1 MLRHLTLILTL
12 CTALCSLASDYEA
25 LAVKARRMFHY
36 REWASAGALYSLM
49 LAERPQ
55 VTDSYG
61 HAIVAAG
68 MIDDPAQQLRLTDMG
83 LRSQVPVDSLF
94 RSVERTSFSVGQ
106 TSLYEK
112 YLLLVKQAEPWLAR
126 SIDSYLLKYYVYR
139 RDAAGM
145 IEYSRIMLGP
155 VPDRKEFLYTLAQG
169 YLLDGQTD
177 NAIGIY
183 TRIVELYP
191 QSLEAL
197 LYLGNYYSSYA
208 SSDTQARAQAL
219 TYLRRARDI
228 AATPYLEATIAR
240 LEAIH

>member
-1 MLRHLTLILTL
+1 MLRHLSLILTL
-12 CTALCSLASDYEA
+12 CTALCGLASDYESN
-25 LAVKARRMFHY
+25 AVKARRMFHY

-49 LAERPQ
+49 IAERPQ

-83 LRSQVPVDSLF
+83 LRNQVPIDSLF

-112 YLLLVKQAEPWLAR
+112 YLLRVKQAEPWLAR

-145 IEYSRIMLGP
+145 IEYSRIMLAP
-155 VPDRKEFLYTLAQG
+155 VPDHKEFLYTLAQG
-169 YLLDGQTD
+169 YLLDGQTH
-177 NAIGIY
+177 NAIDIY
-183 TRIVELYP
+183 TRIVDLYP
-191 QSLEAL
+191 QALEAL
-197 LYLGNYYSSYA
+197 LYLGNYYSAYA
-208 SSDTQARAQAL
+208 RSDTQARAQAL
-219 TYLRRARDI
+219 TYLRRAQDI
-228 AATPYLEATIAR
+228 APAPYLDAKISR
-240 LEAIH
+240 LEAMR